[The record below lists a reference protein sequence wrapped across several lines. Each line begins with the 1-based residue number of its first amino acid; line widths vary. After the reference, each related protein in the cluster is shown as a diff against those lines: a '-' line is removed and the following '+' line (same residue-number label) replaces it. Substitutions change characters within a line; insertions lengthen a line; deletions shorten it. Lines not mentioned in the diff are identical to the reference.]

1 MPNRAKE
8 TTDSVLLLLTLVSW
22 IWALY
27 GIFLA
32 SPIEKTMGVV
42 QKIFYIHVP
51 SAWIAFLAFFVVCV
65 TSILYLRSRE
75 ARWDRLAL
83 ASAEIGVFFTTLV
96 LLTGPLWAKPVWNTF
111 WTWDARLSTSLI
123 LWLIYIAYLLIRKYT
138 LDATRAKQF
147 AAVFGI
153 IGFLDVPVVYMSIRW
168 WRTLH
173 PAPVIAGG
181 AESGLSPAM
190 LETLIISLAAV
201 TLLFVV
207 LLRLMTAINGVK
219 EDLEHLYME
228 SIHSKG

>member
-1 MPNRAKE
+1 M
-8 TTDSVLLLLTLVSW
+8 TDSVLLLLTLVSW

-27 GIFLA
+27 RIFLA
-32 SPIEKTMGVV
+32 SPAEKTMGVV

-51 SAWIAFLAFFVVCV
+51 SAWIAFLSFLIVCIA
-65 TSILYLRSRE
+65 SILYLRSRK

-83 ASAEIGVFFTTLV
+83 TSAEIGVFFTTLV

-123 LWLIYIAYLLIRKYT
+123 LWLIYIAYLLIRAYT
-138 LDATRAKQF
+138 LDTTRAKQF

-173 PAPVIAGG
+173 PSPVIAAGS
-181 AESGLSPAM
+181 ESGLAPAM
-190 LETLIISLAAV
+190 LETLIISLVAV
-201 TLLFVV
+201 TLLYVV
-207 LLRLMTAINGVK
+207 LLRLIIVIYGVK
-219 EDLEHLYME
+219 DNLEHLYLE
-228 SIHSKG
+228 SIQLKG